1 MDNFTLG
8 FDAHEGYQGVLDYEA
23 LKAKDG
29 KFIIIKAGEGWRD
42 YRSQD
47 YVKLAKDNGL
57 LTGCYWYY
65 RQTIPNL
72 DNQQIWCEPKRQAQ
86 EFWEATRGNFDLPP
100 ALDIENA
107 NNPYFNSGHILTCL
121 QEIERLFG
129 RKPIIYTGYYI
140 WRDNVGSPAWSTDYD
155 LWLAQYN
162 PTENIYLPPPFT
174 EWKIHQFSDTTEVD
188 GKVIDHNYFNGEL
201 IDLLA
206 YAGMGEIPDPEPSAD
221 YVEITASSFLR
232 FRPEPVYNPH
242 IKTLIVE
249 HGEVLQIAGATIYEP
264 ASGITWLPVFTPSKY
279 EGGFIGY
286 VSKRYVKY
294 L

>member
-1 MDNFTLG
+1 MILG
-8 FDAHEGYQGVLDYEA
+8 YDAAKHYQGELNYDA
-23 LKAKDG
+23 LKAKGG
-29 KFIIIKAGEGWRD
+29 KFIITKAGEGWLD
-42 YRSQD
+42 YKAYD
-47 YVKLAKDNGL
+47 YVESAKEAGMI
-57 LTGCYWYY
+57 TGTYWYY
-65 RQTIPNL
+65 RQEIPINGK
-72 DNQQIWCEPKRQAQ
+72 QVWCEPKKQAQ
-86 EFWEATRGNFDLPP
+86 RYWEATKGKFDLPP
-100 ALDIENA
+100 VLDVEKTG
-107 NNPYFNSGHILTCL
+107 NPYFRSKDVLTCL

-221 YVEITASSFLR
+221 YVEIVAHKFLR

-249 HGEVLQIAGATIYEP
+249 NGDVLQIAGATIYEK
-264 ASGITWLPVFTPSKY
+264 ASGITWLPVFTPARYS
-279 EGGFIGY
+279 GDFIGY
-286 VSKRYVKY
+286 ISASPKYVKY